1 MAMKKLDC
9 KKMLKKAVLLA
20 AALMPLSAYCGDT
33 VGTITV
39 ISSVAGVPGYENWAF
54 ITMTGTNTAL
64 PACST
69 AGNMYVLDL
78 TTNAGKAAYATILA
92 AKMTNSSIR
101 VEGTGTCSVHAA
113 SETVRV
119 IRLL

>member
-9 KKMLKKAVLLA
+9 KKMLKKLVLLA
-20 AALMPLSAYCGDT
+20 AALVPLSAYCGDT

-39 ISSVAGVPGYENWAF
+39 ISTVTGVSGYENRAF
-54 ITMTGTNTAL
+54 IQMTGTNTAL

-78 TTNAGKAAYATILA
+78 TTNVGKAAYATILA
-92 AKMTNSSIR
+92 AKMTNASVR
-101 VEGTGTCSVHAA
+101 VEGTGTCSLESSA
-113 SETVRV
+113 ETIRV